1 MSEGGADLFITHS
14 ALAFDLVNIIFS
26 FRDEVASIG
35 VFQLVGCRPSCYF
48 FMPQVLEK
56 VGQVAFLHART
67 ALYALL
73 ALVTITVF
81 TGQHMVPP
89 IDRDESRFAQASRQM
104 LQSGDYITIRLQDEL
119 RAKKPAGIYWLQSAS
134 AALLDDADIASYR
147 FVNLLSLLVS
157 IFLLFHI
164 GLRLYEPA
172 IALGASAAFAS
183 GFLVLTEAHLA
194 KTDTVLMLVVMIQQ
208 WALMQIYIDR
218 DQTKTKSS
226 SHWVFFWT
234 ALAVGILIK
243 GPIAPAIAILT
254 MTSLIMWHRGS
265 GWIKPLRLGRG
276 LILMAVICLPW
287 AILVT
292 IATDGAFLDIAVTG
306 DFLAKVHS
314 GQESHGA
321 PPLTYLALL
330 GVLLWPAS
338 VLVPS
343 ALLHIKAMLA
353 QDSTR
358 FLMAWLVP
366 FWVIIELIPTKLP
379 HYPLP
384 VVPAAVLLLLWAVN
398 RTVKLSPL
406 RQKFYLIGQYVLLAL
421 GVVLVAAIM
430 AVAVVFGG
438 ESMRLAV
445 SLAVIAFLLVG
456 LAVLQG
462 HRWIQTGQYL
472 HLMALFITGM
482 LVHFVIFAGVV
493 PQLSR
498 IHMADAVLQN
508 LASSRHQPAAIA
520 AAGYHEPSL
529 VFLLGRDVLLVDG
542 REAALFLAEAPDGVA
557 LVEARQQASFLGM
570 ARRLGL
576 RLATPEQLSGFNISK
591 GQDVVILIY
600 RREMFDA
607 TSDNE

>member
-1 MSEGGADLFITHS
+1 
-14 ALAFDLVNIIFS
+14 
-26 FRDEVASIG
+26 
-35 VFQLVGCRPSCYF
+35 
-48 FMPQVLEK
+48 
-56 VGQVAFLHART
+56 VAFFHART

-73 ALVTITVF
+73 ALVTMTVF

-89 IDRDESRFAQASRQM
+89 MDRDESRFAQASRQM
-104 LQSGDYITIRLQDEL
+104 LQSGDYVTIRFQDEL

-134 AALLDDADIASYR
+134 AALLGDADIASYR
-147 FVNLLSLLVS
+147 FVNLLALLVS
-157 IFLLFHI
+157 IFMLYHI
-164 GLRLYEPA
+164 GLRLYKPA
-172 IALGASAAFAS
+172 TALAASAAFAS
-183 GFLVLTEAHLA
+183 GFLVLAEAHLA
-194 KTDTVLMLVVMIQQ
+194 KTDTVLMLLVMVQQ
-208 WALMQIYIDR
+208 WALMRIYLDR
-218 DQTKTKSS
+218 DKTTAKPSA
-226 SHWVFFWT
+226 HWIFFWT
-234 ALAVGILIK
+234 ALAAGILVK

-254 MTSLIMWHRGS
+254 ITALIVWHRGA
-265 GWIKPLRLGRG
+265 GWVRPLRLARG

-292 IATDGAFLDIAVTG
+292 IATNGAFLDIAVTG
-306 DFLAKVHS
+306 DFLAKVQS

-321 PPLTYLALL
+321 PPFTYLALF

-338 VLVPS
+338 LLLPS

-358 FLMAWLVP
+358 FLLAWLVP
-366 FWVIIELIPTKLP
+366 FWVMIELIPTKLP

-384 VVPAAVLLLLWAVN
+384 VVPAAVLLLLWSVD
-398 RTVKLSPL
+398 RVVTLSPL
-406 RQKFYLIGQYVLLAL
+406 RQKFYLAGQYVLLAL
-421 GVVLVAAIM
+421 GVGLVAAVM
-430 AVAVVFGG
+430 AGAVMFGG
-438 ESMRLAV
+438 QSMRLAV
-445 SLAVIAFLLVG
+445 GLAVIALLFAG
-456 LAVLQG
+456 LAVWQG
-462 HRWIQTGQYL
+462 HRWIQIGEYR
-472 HLMALFITGM
+472 HLMGLFTAGI

-498 IHMADAVLQN
+498 IHIADAVAQN
-508 LASSRHQPAAIA
+508 LASSGRQPAAIA

-529 VFLLGRDVLLVDG
+529 VFLLGRDVLLVDS

-557 LVEARQQASFLGM
+557 LVEARQQTAFLDM

-576 RLATPEQLSGFNISK
+576 RLAAPEQLSGYNMSK